1 MLEYMTN
8 SQIAALIVGIVFS
21 VISIAT
27 TLLAIKYAK
36 KINSFAKVVSLA
48 LVAPFIAFAGWLFLI
63 FSFLDGF
70 RKDELLNLIISIILA
85 LILVGMII
93 IVAKALYTKHKD
105 EYEDETDAEVEE
117 NEDNIIEAQ
126 EENEQTPL
134 LVENTQQEE
143 LENKAEEEKEEE
155 LEGEET
161 SEENVSAASL
171 ENEEEKEEEQTGEE
185 EQQESEETSE
195 EVNNEETQ
203 EEVNENEEASESEE
217 KEEAEEVEEN
227 KEETEENKDI
237 DKEFDEFLE
246 TLRKKVEENQNKPT
260 DDNNQ

>member
-155 LEGEET
+155 
-161 SEENVSAASL
+161 
-171 ENEEEKEEEQTGEE
+171 QTGEE

>member
-143 LENKAEEEKEEE
+143 LE
-155 LEGEET
+155 
-161 SEENVSAASL
+161 
-171 ENEEEKEEEQTGEE
+171 TGEE

>member
-155 LEGEET
+155 LESEET
-161 SEENVSAASL
+161 S
-171 ENEEEKEEEQTGEE
+171 EE

-203 EEVNENEEASESEE
+203 EEVSENEEASESEE
-217 KEEAEEVEEN
+217 KEEAEEAEEN

>member
-155 LEGEET
+155 
-161 SEENVSAASL
+161 
-171 ENEEEKEEEQTGEE
+171 QTGEE

-203 EEVNENEEASESEE
+203 EEVSENEEASESEE
-217 KEEAEEVEEN
+217 KEEAEEN